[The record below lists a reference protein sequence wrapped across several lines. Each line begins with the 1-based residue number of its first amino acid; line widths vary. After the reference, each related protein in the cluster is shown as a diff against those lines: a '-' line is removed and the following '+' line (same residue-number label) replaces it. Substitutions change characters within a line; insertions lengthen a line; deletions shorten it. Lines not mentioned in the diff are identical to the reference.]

1 MTLYLH
7 HPLTRLW
14 LVLLLATIAS
24 WWLGAHG
31 SLRSHEAGLVTTV
44 SILAV
49 ASIKCRLVIRNYM
62 EVRLSPTWLKVTCDA
77 WLLLNFG
84 MIASFYWFAR

>member
-1 MTLYLH
+1 MRTYLY

-14 LVLLLATIAS
+14 LVLLLATVLS
-24 WWLGAHG
+24 WYLGSDG
-31 SLRSHEAGLVTTV
+31 PVTSRQAGVLSAV

-49 ASIKCRLVIRNYM
+49 AIVKCRLVIRNYM
-62 EVRLSPTWLKVTCDA
+62 EVRYAPSWLQWTCDA

-84 MIASFYWFAR
+84 MVSSFYWFAI